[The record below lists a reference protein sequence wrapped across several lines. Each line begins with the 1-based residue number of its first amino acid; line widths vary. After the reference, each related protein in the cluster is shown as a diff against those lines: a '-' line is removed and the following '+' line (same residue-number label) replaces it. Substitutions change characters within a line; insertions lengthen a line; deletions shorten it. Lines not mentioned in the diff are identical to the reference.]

1 MNTETLLFKP
11 NYYNKLYR
19 TKQRAAIFLAVC
31 VTVLFSPK
39 LQANTSTN
47 PVGSSLGLIGQVVTG
62 KGNSLDS
69 TNAIASG
76 DTVQWTALFESKLS
90 SPYRSTGIMT
100 LPKNFKWLNGS
111 VVLPPKVSLEYSKD
125 GGTNYEMAEPSTG
138 TTITH
143 VRWTINPLFTLEVK
157 PVIPSVVDFTG
168 TGDGYRVIPY
178 KENLYVVNHHTASTY
193 VNCRQA
199 ADSLPC
205 PGFQNSG
212 LTIPSAL
219 GISAVGYSDESFVT
233 PNRSIEY
240 LDQKTG
246 NLYVYG
252 AINFDIYVRCLN
264 LNTLKACSNQ
274 VFMGT
279 NPNATDKAAVNP
291 MDSIGTKY
299 YATMSGVLSGNTLK
313 MFCYDTATQKPC
325 KGQPYNTDWVNQHHN
340 TPGYAYDGKIYTS
353 ASRNGKGSQVLQC
366 FDTKS
371 NSPCAGLWKNS
382 KNDMI
387 TEMSLFP
394 HLDKKGVWTG
404 LCTIHSGTSNNCLD
418 LLKKPF
424 SSTTS
429 YRTYIANNGFYQEN
443 HGEISNGIATD
454 SRIFLSSNDNANY
467 NHATCFDF
475 KTNSECFG
483 AINDAN
489 SNKVSTYSII
499 KDPIRNNCMWS
510 VGHVAKAK
518 SFDLN
523 TGEPCAGKPVYPPI
537 TLLDI
542 VPNSYYN
549 CDGSKANV
557 TKWGAVR
564 FSPSLVWGAGGIT
577 SAKIIILNKTNNT
590 KVLEK
595 NIPFGKYEVS
605 IAEIVYRDNPELTIQ
620 LLLESNKG
628 SSIKKEVGFDVTWE
642 GDPIQL
648 CFKTTAPTLDNC
660 AVEAS
665 VVQTNTQIHT
675 PSNSEVLNAK
685 AGLVPGETA
694 SGVGP
699 NPTTTTLR
707 QYPKGS
713 SDPTQ
718 IMQTYFDLK
727 TFTGG
732 LNQYKLLSDLT
743 VSDKPVYDNQKLGFG
758 SLFTSISG
766 IGKSHIVYSGNFN
779 QLSVEQKAA
788 LNKNTKGIVD
798 NKGVERY
805 NKMPNM
811 RIGPVINSSPA
822 TLLKRSIVGYSEQQY
837 PGYSAFKNT
846 ANRTETMVFYQGN
859 DGLLRAYDVTKLSGL
874 KAKFS
879 FLPGSLFLKGASR
892 YTDATLFDLRKDPFL
907 LDATPLISDV
917 NLSDVKTESKW
928 STVLVGNQ
936 GRGGSLVYALDVTKG
951 NLGNLL
957 FEYTADSDPTL
968 KDLGKVVSPQPNDKV
983 SGADQIV
990 RLNNDRWAYIMGNGI
1005 NSNKQSKLATGT
1017 AALYIL
1023 YLNAKTSNKAKWL
1036 AISVPSDGSMT
1047 DPVLFNNGLST
1058 PRPVDINDDGSVDL
1072 VYAGD
1077 IQGNLWRFDLT
1088 DMSRVKVKKIFKTT
1102 SGEPIYTAPLVT
1114 RLPAADA
1121 LCKKVGGISDL
1132 KKCWMVS
1139 FGTGDLIDALGKT
1152 TEEMTG
1158 VVSNITQSLY
1168 GIYDAAD
1175 DILVDSSK
1183 LMQKTI
1189 NRTGAVDT
1197 EAVDYTKQQ
1206 RGWRLTLPAT
1216 GERVTANPVLPA
1228 SGSLALFAT
1237 GRPLGYSANGVCYPT
1252 EGWLTAIDVSTGQQT
1267 NSFTSSTDGPVSSIP
1282 IGQPLLGNVDINPNA
1297 STTNNTSTVFSSGSN
1312 SVANKPPSLIN
1323 LNLPTIQG
1331 RISWREVFDLP
1342 K

>member
-1 MNTETLLFKP
+1 MNTDTLLFKP

-39 LQANTSTN
+39 LQATTATSTN
-47 PVGSSLGLIGQVVTG
+47 AVGSSLGLIGQVV
-62 KGNSLDS
+62 KGEGLDS

-76 DTVQWTALFESKLS
+76 DTVQWTSLFESKLS

-100 LPKNFKWLNGS
+100 LPKNFKWVNGS
-111 VVLPPKVSLEYSKD
+111 VVLPPKVTLEYSKD
-125 GGTNYEMAEPSTG
+125 GGAKYEVAEPSTG
-138 TTITH
+138 TVITH
-143 VRWTINPLFTLEVK
+143 VRWIISPLVTLKAQPAV
-157 PVIPSVVDFTG
+157 VSVVDFSG

-178 KENLYVVNHHTASTY
+178 KDNLYVVNHHISSNY
-193 VNCRQA
+193 INCRQA

-205 PGFQNSG
+205 PGFEAGKDGG
-212 LTIPSAL
+212 LTMPSTL
-219 GISAVGYSDESFVT
+219 GASAVGYSDQFFVT
-233 PNRSIEY
+233 PNRSIEH
-240 LDQKTG
+240 LDRNTG

-252 AINFDIYVRCLN
+252 AIASDVYVRCLN
-264 LNTLKACSNQ
+264 LNTLKACSDQ

-279 NPNATDKAAVNP
+279 NPNDKNQYAVNS

-299 YATMSGVLSGNTLK
+299 YATTPGVLQGNTVK
-313 MFCYDTATQKPC
+313 MLCYDTATKLPC
-325 KGQPYNTDWVNQHHN
+325 KGQPYNTDWISHN
-340 TPGYAYDGKIYTS
+340 NWTPGYSYDNKIYTA
-353 ASRNGKGSQVLQC
+353 ASSNKGGHQILQC
-366 FDTKS
+366 FDTQL
-371 NSPCAGLWKNS
+371 NSPCIGPWKNS
-382 KNDMI
+382 TNDM
-387 TEMSLFP
+387 TVRMSLFP
-394 HLDKKGVWTG
+394 YLDKKGAWIG
-404 LCTIHSGTSNNCLD
+404 FCTVNSDTPNNCLS

-424 SSTTS
+424 SSTENYKTYLSTS
-429 YRTYIANNGFYQEN
+429 GFVPTAGF
-443 HGEISNGIATD
+443 HGALTNDIATN
-454 SRIFLSSNDNANY
+454 SRIFLSTAELN

-475 KTNSECFG
+475 ATDKKCFPD
-483 AINDAN
+483 INNTDSVWN
-489 SNKVSTYSII
+489 YSII
-499 KDPIRNNCMWS
+499 KDPIRNDCMWS
-510 VGHVAKAK
+510 VGHESKAR

-523 TGEPCAGKPVYPPI
+523 TGEPCAGKPAYPPI

-542 VPNSYYN
+542 APSLYYN

-557 TKWGAVR
+557 TSWSAVR
-564 FSPSLVWGAGGIT
+564 FSPALVWGTGGIT
-577 SAKIIILNKTNNT
+577 SAKIIAINKIT
-590 KVLEK
+590 KKTVLEK
-595 NIPFGKYEVS
+595 NIPFGQYQVS
-605 IAEIVYRDNPELTIQ
+605 INEIKYSDNPELIIQ
-620 LLLESNKG
+620 LLLES
-628 SSIKKEVGFDVTWE
+628 SSGASIEKEVGFDVTWD

-648 CFKTTAPTLDNC
+648 CFKTTAPTLENC

-665 VVQTNTQIHT
+665 VVQTNTQIDM
-675 PSNSEVLNAK
+675 PSKNEVLNAK
-685 AGLVPGETA
+685 LGLVPGETA
-694 SGVGP
+694 TGVGP

-718 IMQTYFDLK
+718 IMQTHFDLK

-732 LNQYKLLSDLT
+732 LNQYELLSDLT
-743 VSDKPVYDNQKLGFG
+743 VSTKPIYDNQKLGLG
-758 SLFTSISG
+758 SLFTSTDG
-766 IGKSHIVYSGNFN
+766 SHIAYSNNFKS
-779 QLSVEQKAA
+779 LSVAQQAA
-788 LNKNTKGIVD
+788 LNKNTKGIID
-798 NKGVERY
+798 GNGLTRY
-805 NKMPNM
+805 NAMPTKP
-811 RIGPVINSSPA
+811 IGPVINSSPT
-822 TLLKRSIVGYSEQQY
+822 TLLKRSLVGYSEQQY
-837 PGYSAFKNT
+837 PNYTAFKNT

-859 DGLLRAYDVTKLSGL
+859 DGLLRAYDVKSSGL
-874 KAKFS
+874 AAKFS

-892 YTDATLFDLRKDPFL
+892 YTDATLSDLRKDPFL

-917 NLSDVKTESKW
+917 NLGDSKQDTKW

-957 FEYTADSDPTL
+957 FEYTANTDPDL
-968 KDLGKVVSPQPNDKV
+968 KDLGNVVSPQPNDKV

-1005 NSNKQSKLATGT
+1005 NSNKASKSATGT
-1017 AALYIL
+1017 AVLYIL
-1023 YLNAKTSNKAKWL
+1023 YLNAKTSKQTTKKWL
-1036 AISVPSDGSMT
+1036 AIPVPANDSK
-1047 DPVLFNNGLST
+1047 DPNDPILFNNGLST

-1088 DMSRVKVKKIFKTT
+1088 DMTKVKVKKVFKTIK
-1102 SGEPIYTAPLVT
+1102 GEPIYTAPLVT

-1121 LCKKVGGISDL
+1121 ICKKIGGVSDL

-1139 FGTGDLIDALGKT
+1139 FGTGDLIDVLGKT

-1158 VVSNITQSLY
+1158 VESNATQSLY
-1168 GIYDAAD
+1168 GIYDAGND
-1175 DILVDSSK
+1175 TLVDNSK
-1183 LMQKTI
+1183 LMVKAI
-1189 NRTGAVDT
+1189 NRTGVVDT
-1197 EAVDYTKQQ
+1197 VAVDYTKQS
-1206 RGWRLTLPAT
+1206 GWRLTLPT

-1237 GRPLGYSANGVCYPT
+1237 GRPLGYSANSTCYST

-1267 NSFTSSTDGPVSSIP
+1267 NSFTPSSDGPMSSIP

-1297 STTNNTSTVFSSGSN
+1297 STTNNISTILSPGSSS
-1312 SVANKPPSLIN
+1312 ATNKAPSSIN

>member
-1 MNTETLLFKP
+1 MNTDTLLFKP

-19 TKQRAAIFLAVC
+19 TKQRAAVFLAVC

-47 PVGSSLGLIGQVVTG
+47 SLGSSLGLIGQVVTG
-62 KGNSLDS
+62 KGDSLDS

-100 LPKNFKWLNGS
+100 LPKNFKWVNGS
-111 VVLPPKVSLEYSKD
+111 VVLPPKVTLEYSKD
-125 GGTNYEMAEPSTG
+125 GGTKYETAEPSAG
-138 TTITH
+138 TIITH
-143 VRWTINPLFTLEVK
+143 VRWTINPLVTLKAQPAVA
-157 PVIPSVVDFTG
+157 SAVDFSG

-178 KENLYVVNHHTASTY
+178 KDNLYVVNHHISSNY
-193 VNCRQA
+193 INCRQA

-205 PGFQNSG
+205 PGFEAGKDGG
-212 LTIPSAL
+212 LTMPSTLGASAL
-219 GISAVGYSDESFVT
+219 GYSDQFFVT
-233 PNRSIEY
+233 PNRSIEH
-240 LDQKTG
+240 LDRNTG

-252 AINFDIYVRCLN
+252 AIASDVYVRCLN
-264 LNTLKACSNQ
+264 LNTLKACSDQ

-279 NPNATDKAAVNP
+279 NPNDKNQYAVNP

-299 YATMSGVLSGNTLK
+299 YATTPGVLQGNTVK
-313 MFCYDTATQKPC
+313 MLCYDTATKLPC
-325 KGQPYNTDWVNQHHN
+325 KGQPYNTDWISHN
-340 TPGYAYDGKIYTS
+340 NWTPGYSYDNKIYTA
-353 ASRNGKGSQVLQC
+353 ASSNKGGYQILQC
-366 FDTKS
+366 FDAQL
-371 NSPCAGLWKNS
+371 NSPCIGPWKNS
-382 KNDMI
+382 TNDM
-387 TEMSLFP
+387 TVRMSLFP
-394 HLDKKGVWTG
+394 YLDKKGAWIG
-404 LCTIHSGTSNNCLD
+404 FCTVNSDTPNNCLS

-424 SSTTS
+424 SSTENYKTYLSTS
-429 YRTYIANNGFYQEN
+429 GFVPTAGF
-443 HGEISNGIATD
+443 HGALTNDIATN
-454 SRIFLSSNDNANY
+454 SRIFLSTAELN

-475 KTNSECFG
+475 ATDKKCFPD
-483 AINDAN
+483 INNTDSVWN
-489 SNKVSTYSII
+489 YSII
-499 KDPIRNNCMWS
+499 KDPIRNDCMWS
-510 VGHVAKAK
+510 VGHESKAR

-523 TGEPCAGKPVYPPI
+523 TGEPCAGKPAYPPI
-537 TLLDI
+537 TILDI
-542 VPNSYYN
+542 APSLYYT
-549 CDGSKANV
+549 CDGSKATVN
-557 TKWGAVR
+557 KWGAVR
-564 FSPSLVWGAGGIT
+564 FSPTLVWGDRGIK
-577 SAKIIILNKTNNT
+577 SAKVIVLDKKTKKT
-590 KVLEK
+590 VLEK
-595 NIPFGKYEVS
+595 IVPFGKYEVS
-605 IAEIVYRDNPELTIQ
+605 IAEIVYSNNPELIIQ
-620 LLLESNKG
+620 LLLESSTNA
-628 SSIKKEVGFDVTWE
+628 SIEQEVGFDVTWD

-648 CFKTTAPTLDNC
+648 CFKATAPILDNC
-660 AVEAS
+660 AIQAS
-665 VVQTNTQIHT
+665 VVQTNMEIHT
-675 PSNSEVLNAK
+675 PLESEVLNAK
-685 AGLVPGETA
+685 VGLVPGETA

-727 TFTGG
+727 KFTGG
-732 LNQYKLLSDLT
+732 LNQYELLENLT
-743 VSDKPVYDNQKLGFG
+743 VSDKPVYDNQKLGLG
-758 SLFTSISG
+758 SLFTSTNA
-766 IGKSHIVYSGNFN
+766 SHIAYSNNFKS
-779 QLSVEQKAA
+779 LSVAQQAA

-798 NKGVERY
+798 GNGLKRY
-805 NKMPNM
+805 NAIPTKL
-811 RIGPVINSSPA
+811 IGPVINSSPA

-859 DGLLRAYDVTKLSGL
+859 DGLLRAYDVTKSFGL
-874 KAKFS
+874 KANFT

-892 YTDATLFDLRKDPFL
+892 YTDATLSDLRKDPFL

-936 GRGGSLVYALDVTKG
+936 GRGGSLVYALDITKG

-957 FEYTADSDPTL
+957 FEYTAGTHSDF

-1005 NSNKQSKLATGT
+1005 NSNKESKLATGT

-1023 YLNAKTSNKAKWL
+1023 YLNAKTSKQTTKKWL
-1036 AISVPSDGSMT
+1036 AIPVPAK
-1047 DPVLFNNGLST
+1047 DPNDSILFNNGLST
-1058 PRPVDINDDGSVDL
+1058 PRPVDINGDGSIDL

-1088 DMSRVKVKKIFKTT
+1088 DMSRVKVKKIFKTA
-1102 SGEPIYTAPLVT
+1102 SAEPIYTAPLVT

-1121 LCKKVGGISDL
+1121 VCKKVGAASDL

-1158 VVSNITQSLY
+1158 VVSNTTQSLY

-1175 DILVDSSK
+1175 DILVNSSE

-1189 NRTGAVDT
+1189 NRTGAVDIN
-1197 EAVDYTKQQ
+1197 AVDYTKQ
-1206 RGWRLTLPAT
+1206 RGWRLTLPA

-1237 GRPLGYSANGVCYPT
+1237 GRPLGYSANGMCYST

-1297 STTNNTSTVFSSGSN
+1297 STTNNTSTVFSPGS
-1312 SVANKPPSLIN
+1312 SSLTNKSPSLIN